1 MASQHPQISKI
12 SQQSRN
18 GSVVTVVP
26 CQISIQ
32 EKGRKSPVISKRA
45 LFNIFAPGIAH
56 CGKKREQIFGKKQS
70 WDAFTIAPFLLYF
83 SDMSAQHKV
92 FHD

>member
-1 MASQHPQISKI
+1 MLLHVDISGLMKLSSHRMASQHPQISKI

-56 CGKKREQIFGKKQS
+56 CGKKREQIF
-70 WDAFTIAPFLLYF
+70 
-83 SDMSAQHKV
+83 
-92 FHD
+92 